1 MQRGTDGQRYDV
13 IVVGSGSA
21 GAVVARRLVDRG
33 DVRVLLLEAGGTDT
47 NPAIHDVARMHELW
61 DGDDDWAIRTTPQ
74 IHAAERQLQWP
85 RGRVLGGSER
95 AQRHD
100 LGPGQPVDYDM
111 WTSPGT
117 PAGRGRT

>member
-1 MQRGTDGQRYDV
+1 M
-13 IVVGSGSA
+13 
-21 GAVVARRLVDRG
+21 
-33 DVRVLLLEAGGTDT
+33 LLLEAGGTDT

-85 RGRVLGGSER
+85 RGRVLGGSSALSGMIWVR
-95 AQRHD
+95 GNPA
-100 LGPGQPVDYDM
+100 DYDM
-111 WTSPGT
+111 WRTPGT